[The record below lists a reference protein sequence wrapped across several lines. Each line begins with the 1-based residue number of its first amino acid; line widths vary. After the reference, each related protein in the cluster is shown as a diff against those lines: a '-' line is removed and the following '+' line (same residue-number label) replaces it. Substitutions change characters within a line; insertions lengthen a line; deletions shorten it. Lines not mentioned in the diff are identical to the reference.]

1 MAEKGIVYI
10 VGAGP
15 GDAGLI
21 TLKGVRCIAR
31 ADVIVYD
38 HLVNEEILV
47 HAKSGARLVYAG
59 KEGGDHTLVQ
69 DEINRILVE
78 EALQGRVV
86 ARVKGGDP
94 YVFGRGGEEAM
105 VVAAA
110 GLPFEV
116 VPGVSSAVAVPAY
129 AGISLTQRGFTSTLA
144 FVTGHEDPTKGQS
157 DIDWK
162 ALAGIG
168 TLVFL
173 MGVRNLPV
181 IVASLVENGKKPE
194 TPAALIRWGTT
205 PDQWTLAGTLGTI
218 VELARERK
226 FKPPAIFVVGE
237 VVTLR
242 EKLSWF
248 ENRPLFGRGVV
259 ITRPEAQ
266 AESFA
271 ALLDEKGARI
281 IHFPVI
287 RIAEPEDWSG
297 LDRALENLPACSW
310 IVFTSAN
317 GVRHFFERLRERG
330 GDIRDLRGIR
340 IATIGPASAAAVE
353 ARGIR
358 VDIVPEEYISE
369 GVVKAFEKADLKGAR
384 VLLPRAAEARDVI
397 PEGLAAMGATV
408 DVVTAYRTVR
418 SERTREELEEILTSG
433 RADVITFTSPSTV
446 KHFLDILGGPEALP
460 PGLKV
465 ACIGPI
471 TAAAA
476 RKAGLAIHIHQQEYT
491 IPGMVAAIEEYFQNK
506 SD

>member
-47 HAKSGARLVYAG
+47 HAKPGARLIYAG

-94 YVFGRGGEEAM
+94 YIFGRGGEEAM

-129 AGISLTQRGFTSTLA
+129 AGISLTQRGYTSTLA

-173 MGVRNLPV
+173 MGVRNLPL

-226 FKPPAIFVVGE
+226 FSPPAIFVVGE
-237 VVTLR
+237 VVSLR

-271 ALLDEKGARI
+271 ALLEERGARVV
-281 IHFPVI
+281 HFPVI
-287 RIAEPEDWSG
+287 RIAEPEDGSG
-297 LDRALENLPACSW
+297 LDRALDNLSAYAW

-317 GVRHFFERLRERG
+317 GVRHFFDRLLERG
-330 GDIRDLRGIR
+330 GDVRDLRGIR

-353 ARGIR
+353 GRGIR
-358 VDIVPEEYISE
+358 VDIVP
-369 GVVKAFEKADLKGAR
+369 
-384 VLLPRAAEARDVI
+384 
-397 PEGLAAMGATV
+397 
-408 DVVTAYRTVR
+408 
-418 SERTREELEEILTSG
+418 
-433 RADVITFTSPSTV
+433 
-446 KHFLDILGGPEALP
+446 
-460 PGLKV
+460 
-465 ACIGPI
+465 
-471 TAAAA
+471 
-476 RKAGLAIHIHQQEYT
+476 
-491 IPGMVAAIEEYFQNK
+491 
-506 SD
+506 